1 MLLFSPFLEKNYKE
15 LKIGDKLVFIGTFL
29 IIFVLTLTALYVG
42 HSGVGTDIIQGIQGR
57 YFMPVVIL
65 LLLCMCGKERYIKLK
80 NVNLIYPILI
90 VFFNANIVGA
100 IINFFK

>member
-1 MLLFSPFLEKNYKE
+1 
-15 LKIGDKLVFIGTFL
+15 
-29 IIFVLTLTALYVG
+29 
-42 HSGVGTDIIQGIQGR
+42 
-57 YFMPVVIL
+57 MPGVIL

-90 VFFNANIVGA
+90 VFFNANIVES